1 LSHEDEPDAVSRRH
15 VLQTAAAIIP
25 LHVGS
30 RIAAA
35 LAPLGM
41 AGATQQNMAARM
53 TKMNLDA
60 ERNVVQTLLQ
70 PQSSAN
76 LGAGVGGNLDV
87 SA

>member
-1 LSHEDEPDAVSRRH
+1 MDV
-15 VLQTAAAIIP
+15 
-25 LHVGS
+25 
-30 RIAAA
+30 AA
-35 LAPLGM
+35 LAASFLTM
-41 AGATQQNMAARM
+41 QAGAMQQNMAARM